1 MIRLA
6 IIGCGSVTQQY
17 HLPAAAACP
26 SIRLAS
32 LVDANR
38 ELLNAVRAR
47 WYAPQQVTDYRD
59 VRESDAVLIATP
71 HALHAPMCEHFL
83 QQGLHVLVE
92 KPMTVRAADAER
104 LVALAREKRL
114 VFAVGVFR
122 RYYPVSAFLKS
133 AIQNGEMAGLGA
145 LIAIDAEE
153 GGVYDW
159 LLQSRFLLDRAL
171 AGGGV
176 LIDTGSHL
184 FDRLLWWLP
193 EFTVRIDSYRDD
205 SSAGVEADCELRAS
219 FVQGARAIACRVAM
233 SRIRNLRNTIRLI
246 FEKGTIECGANA
258 PDVCSLRVEDWR
270 QADALRAA
278 CGDPA
283 LPTAYF
289 TRQLED
295 FARAIERGERPLNDA
310 ESNLPTVR
318 LIEQCYAARAPL
330 AHAWEDPT

>member
-6 IIGCGSVTQQY
+6 VIGCGSVTQQY
-17 HLPAAAACP
+17 HLPAAVACP
-26 SIRLAS
+26 AIRLAS
-32 LVDANR
+32 LVDANK
-38 ELLNAVRAR
+38 ELLNSVRAR

-59 VRESDAVLIATP
+59 VREADAVLIATP
-71 HALHAPMCEHFL
+71 HALHAPMCEYFL
-83 QQGLHVLVE
+83 HRGLHVLVE

-104 LVALAREKRL
+104 LVALAREKRV

-133 AIQNGEMAGLGA
+133 AIRNGEMAGLGA
-145 LIAIDAEE
+145 LTAIDAEE

-184 FDRLLWWLP
+184 LDRLLWWLP
-193 EFTVRIDSYRDD
+193 EFAVQIDSYRDD
-205 SSAGVEADCELRAS
+205 SADGVEADCELIAS
-219 FVQGARAIACRVAM
+219 FVQGARAISCRVAM
-233 SRIRNLRNTIRLI
+233 SRIRTLRNTIRLT
-246 FEKGTIECGANA
+246 FERGFIELDANS
-258 PDVCSLRVEDWR
+258 PEVCSLRVDDWR
-270 QADALRAA
+270 QSAALRAA
-278 CGDPA
+278 CGDSVP
-283 LPTAYF
+283 PTAYF

-295 FARAIERGERPLNDA
+295 LTQAIQRGTRPVNDA

-318 LIEQCYAARAPL
+318 LIEQCYEARMPL
-330 AHAWEDPT
+330 SHAWEDPT